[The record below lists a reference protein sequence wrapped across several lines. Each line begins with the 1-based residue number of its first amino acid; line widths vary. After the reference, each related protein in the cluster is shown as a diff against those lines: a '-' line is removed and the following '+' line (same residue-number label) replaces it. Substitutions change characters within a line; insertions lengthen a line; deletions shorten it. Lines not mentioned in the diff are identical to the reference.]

1 MDLKKISLSLPY
13 DRGYDIII
21 GENALLSLP
30 DFISS
35 NFKDYRLVIITDNT
49 VKRIFYDNLIG
60 VLSTIDNNVMCLS
73 FNAGEASKK
82 LSTIENLASQMVE
95 AGLTRQTLVLAL
107 GGGVVGD
114 IAGFL
119 SAVYMRS
126 VPFIQIPTTLL
137 AMVDSSV
144 GGKTGV
150 DLPRGKNLIGSFYQP
165 STVIIDTLF
174 LETLPFNQFKQGL
187 AESAKY
193 AIGLDA
199 SLFDFFNNNINN
211 IKNLEP
217 DTLIYLINSCCDN
230 KAKVVSGDEHD
241 RGMRHLLN
249 LGHTVGH
256 GLEASSGYKL
266 GHGDCVSIGMCVA
279 ARISVLL
286 NMISEEEEASCKD
299 LLNRLG
305 LPVSI
310 PEGFSSANII
320 MAMKHDKKRLIDQH
334 IMVLLNGIGKSCV
347 IKDVDEHIIIKA
359 IEALS

>member
-1 MDLKKISLSLPY
+1 MDLKTISLSLPNN
-13 DRGYDIII
+13 RGYDIII

-35 NFKDYRLVIITDNT
+35 NFKDYSLVVITDNT
-49 VKRIFYDNLIG
+49 VKRIFYDNLSS
-60 VLSTIDNNVMCLS
+60 VLSTIDNNMLWLS

-82 LSTIENLASQMVE
+82 ISTIETLASQMVE

-119 SAVYMRS
+119 SSVYMRS

-150 DLPRGKNLIGSFYQP
+150 DLPQGKNLVGSFYQP
-165 STVIIDTLF
+165 SVVIIDTLF
-174 LETLPFNQFKQGL
+174 LETLPADQFRQGL
-187 AESAKY
+187 AEAAKY

-199 SLFDFFNNNINN
+199 ALFDFFIDNVEN

-217 DTLIYLINSCCDN
+217 DTLVHLISSCCEN

-286 NMISEEEEASCKD
+286 NMISEKEEASCND

-305 LPVSI
+305 LPNRI
-310 PEGFSSANII
+310 PKGFSPDNII
-320 MAMKHDKKRLIDQH
+320 KAMKHDKKRLTDQH
-334 IMVLLNGIGKSCV
+334 IMVLLNGRGKSCV
-347 IKDVDEHIIIKA
+347 IKDVDENLIIEA
-359 IEALS
+359 IEALL